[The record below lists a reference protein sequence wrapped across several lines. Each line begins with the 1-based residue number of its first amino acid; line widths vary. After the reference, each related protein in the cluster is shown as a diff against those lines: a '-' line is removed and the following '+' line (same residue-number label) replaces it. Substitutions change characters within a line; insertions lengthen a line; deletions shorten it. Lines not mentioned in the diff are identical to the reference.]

1 MEGTEVKNRFKTM
14 VAVILL
20 AAVLSLSGCGDRQI
34 QTAADQS
41 SQVSYEQLSD
51 IPEFYGEPYVTLSG
65 NAPDFSREDMAAD
78 SFENYSQLDSLGRC
92 GQAYAMIS
100 TETMPTEKRGSI
112 GQIKPSGWHTVRYD
126 YLISDK
132 YLYNRCHLIGFQL
145 AGENANEKNLIT
157 GTRYMNVEGMLP
169 FEDEVA
175 DYVKETG
182 NRVLYRVTPVYEGDD
197 LVARGV
203 VMEAYS
209 VEDSGEGVSFNVF
222 VYNVQPGIVIDYATG
237 DSQRADTSM
246 PVDDDKPAL
255 EQSDQLYV
263 LNNSTKKFHLPEC
276 ASADKIKSENRE
288 ETKTSR
294 KSLMSM
300 GYEPCGNC
308 NP

>member
-126 YLISDK
+126 DLISDK

-145 AGENANEKNLIT
+145 AGGKCQRKKSDNGHQI
-157 GTRYMNVEGMLP
+157 
-169 FEDEVA
+169 
-175 DYVKETG
+175 
-182 NRVLYRVTPVYEGDD
+182 YER
-197 LVARGV
+197 RG
-203 VMEAYS
+203 
-209 VEDSGEGVSFNVF
+209 
-222 VYNVQPGIVIDYATG
+222 
-237 DSQRADTSM
+237 
-246 PVDDDKPAL
+246 
-255 EQSDQLYV
+255 
-263 LNNSTKKFHLPEC
+263 H
-276 ASADKIKSENRE
+276 AS
-288 ETKTSR
+288 
-294 KSLMSM
+294 L
-300 GYEPCGNC
+300 
-308 NP
+308 

>member
-1 MEGTEVKNRFKTM
+1 M
-14 VAVILL
+14 
-20 AAVLSLSGCGDRQI
+20 
-34 QTAADQS
+34 
-41 SQVSYEQLSD
+41 
-51 IPEFYGEPYVTLSG
+51 TLSG
-65 NAPDFSREDMAAD
+65 NAPDFSPEDMAAD
-78 SFENYSQLDSLGRC
+78 SFKNYSQLDSLGRC

-100 TETMPTEKRGSI
+100 TKTMPTAKRESI

-126 YLISDK
+126 DLIPDK

-182 NRVLYRVTPVYEGDD
+182 NRVLYRVTPVYEGDN

-237 DSQRADTSM
+237 DSQRADTST
-246 PVDDDKPAL
+246 PADDDKPAL